1 LRQVS
6 ELVHEAF
13 ETVGTGL
20 ETLPALGLELIGRA
34 TLKRAGSHIRSSIY

>member
-1 LRQVS
+1 MRQVS

-20 ETLPALGLELIGRA
+20 ETLPALGFELIGARA
-34 TLKRAGSHIRSSIY
+34 WLPAHR